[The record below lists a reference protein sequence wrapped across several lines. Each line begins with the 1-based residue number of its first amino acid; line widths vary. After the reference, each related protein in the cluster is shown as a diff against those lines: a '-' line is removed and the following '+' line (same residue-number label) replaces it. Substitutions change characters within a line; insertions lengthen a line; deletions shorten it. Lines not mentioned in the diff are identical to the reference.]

1 MVQKDEALGH
11 ITSATKNQ
19 NEINTGAQLTPLSSV
34 QDLSLWNSASY
45 LHSESS
51 LCR

>member
-11 ITSATKNQ
+11 TTSATKNQ
-19 NEINTGAQLTPLSSV
+19 NEINTGAQLTYLSSV
-34 QDLSLWNSASY
+34 QDPSLWNSASY